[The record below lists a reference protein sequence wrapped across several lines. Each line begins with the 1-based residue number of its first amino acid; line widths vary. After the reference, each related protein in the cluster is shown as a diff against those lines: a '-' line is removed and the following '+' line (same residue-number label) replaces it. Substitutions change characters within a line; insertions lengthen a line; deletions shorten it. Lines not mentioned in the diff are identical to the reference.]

1 MLKEIDTREEIQKGK
16 VILDFYSKTCATCK
30 RMLKLF
36 EQVTNNDETVNVIKI
51 DTASELGHELAVE
64 MDVSNL
70 PSIRVLDE
78 GVEKAKFSGIVNIS
92 SIIDIY
98 KA

>member
-78 GVEKAKFSGIVNIS
+78 GVEKAKFSGIVNIN